1 MLTIIFFFDIEK
13 VMFCIIISTFNYKCL
28 VSVLFHFDADP
39 DPAHEY
45 FDADPDPAYE
55 YFLSFAYYF
64 LYQNKISKKYLN
76 TEKKLTI
83 RNI

>member
-1 MLTIIFFFDIEK
+1 
-13 VMFCIIISTFNYKCL
+13 MFCIIISTFNYKCL
-28 VSVLFHFDADP
+28 VSVLFHFDADPNPAHEYFDADP